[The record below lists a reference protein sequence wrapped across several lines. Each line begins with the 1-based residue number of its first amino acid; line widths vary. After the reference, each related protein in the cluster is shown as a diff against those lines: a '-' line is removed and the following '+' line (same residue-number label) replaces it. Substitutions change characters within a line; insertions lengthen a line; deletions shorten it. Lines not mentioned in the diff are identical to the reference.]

1 MALGELLGA
10 RAAGRGTEVAALVAL
25 LAALFVLFAGTAAA
39 RAARPGWRPRWL
51 DLFQLPAAAALG
63 YGGAFLLV
71 RRLAEPSPAFAWAL
85 GAGSLAAGLASLAVM
100 RALFPRRVER
110 RPSYLLFSWLG
121 LLLVLGGTALLLPR
135 PLVAAGWALLAVGA
149 AFLASRHGS
158 VTLGLHA
165 GAYGLAAAWASG
177 LLVHAAYALAA
188 SPGGPW
194 SELRPAALVTLAAL
208 GVASSLDFAR
218 ESPVWGPAGVRAPEL
233 LLLAVL
239 AWGAFGVV
247 AAAATA
253 AFLGEPGAAVPG
265 AVGSA
270 AVDPAALALLRMVVV
285 AGAALLL
292 AWVGRFRRYREAV
305 WLVYPVLVAGGFK
318 LVLEDFLLGRAAEL
332 FAALGLYGAVLI
344 VAPRVARASR
354 SLHPTRPGGAA
365 APLPEEA

>member
-1 MALGELLGA
+1 
-10 RAAGRGTEVAALVAL
+10 
-25 LAALFVLFAGTAAA
+25 
-39 RAARPGWRPRWL
+39 
-51 DLFQLPAAAALG
+51 
-63 YGGAFLLV
+63 
-71 RRLAEPSPAFAWAL
+71 
-85 GAGSLAAGLASLAVM
+85 
-100 RALFPRRVER
+100 
-110 RPSYLLFSWLG
+110 
-121 LLLVLGGTALLLPR
+121 
-135 PLVAAGWALLAVGA
+135 
-149 AFLASRHGS
+149 
-158 VTLGLHA
+158 
-165 GAYGLAAAWASG
+165 
-177 LLVHAAYALAA
+177 
-188 SPGGPW
+188 
-194 SELRPAALVTLAAL
+194 VTLAAL

-292 AWVGRFRRYREAV
+292 AWVGRFRRYQEAV